1 MLFVDAFCSV
11 DHSRVSTAD
20 GADIQAT
27 LADITGRSTVPQVFI
42 GGQFVGGCDGMCAV
56 PGCSA
61 DVADHHPPAT
71 DTMAAHNSGKLK
83 ELFAGAGVAVNN
95 V

>member
-1 MLFVDAFCSV
+1 MLSLPANQQ
-11 DHSRVSTAD
+11 H
-20 GADIQAT
+20 
-27 LADITGRSTVPQVFI
+27 
-42 GGQFVGGCDGMCAV
+42 
-56 PGCSA
+56 A